1 MPMYQKTN
9 LFPCSLRD
17 NILLGRYYA
26 EDKMRE
32 VISWSGM
39 DAVVAGD
46 VRGMDALLCRD
57 FDEHARDL
65 SGGERQKLGIA
76 RTIYESH
83 DVLILDE
90 PTSAM
95 DSVTEMHVYAD
106 LDQVAKD
113 RCVLIVSHRMSCCR
127 FCDEVIVMRNGRIAG
142 QGTHAQL
149 LQSNDAYKR
158 LWHAQAARYA

>member
-1 MPMYQKTN
+1 
-9 LFPCSLRD
+9 
-17 NILLGRYYA
+17 
-26 EDKMRE
+26 MRE